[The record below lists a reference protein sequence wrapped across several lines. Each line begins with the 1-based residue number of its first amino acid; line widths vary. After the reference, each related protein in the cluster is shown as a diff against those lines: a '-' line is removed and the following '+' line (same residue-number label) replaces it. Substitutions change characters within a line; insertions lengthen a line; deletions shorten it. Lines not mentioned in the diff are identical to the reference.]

1 MVEISDFK
9 DNFEVFN
16 QPQSPEPSAGDFSHL
31 LPAQVSST
39 QEALSVPNAIVPQH
53 KAKTSLL
60 ELLESHAWG
69 SVLKVVVQT

>member
-1 MVEISDFK
+1 MVEISDFE

-16 QPQSPEPSAGDFSHL
+16 QPQSPEPPADDFSHL

-39 QEALSVPNAIVPQH
+39 QEALSVPNAIVLQH

-60 ELLESHAWG
+60 ELLESHAGG